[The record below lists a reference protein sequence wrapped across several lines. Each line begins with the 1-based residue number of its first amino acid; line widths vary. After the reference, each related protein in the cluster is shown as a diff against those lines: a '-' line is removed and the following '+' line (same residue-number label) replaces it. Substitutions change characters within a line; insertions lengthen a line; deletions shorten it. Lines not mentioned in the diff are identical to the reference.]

1 MFDDFTM
8 IIHELPPRD
17 TIIIPI
23 GDVHLG
29 AREHMTREWEAF
41 CKGILERENAYLFIG
56 GDMFNNGVKTSV
68 SNVYE
73 EVMRPREAKR
83 EMVRM
88 LTPLRDRILAGV
100 GGNHERRNKDVD
112 NDPLYDVFCKLDIE
126 ERYRSNLAFVK
137 VRLSDGNRN
146 TPGDNRPC
154 YTFVLAHGAGS
165 SIYTTSAAARP
176 ERFGMAIDGMD
187 CQITFHTH
195 KPLNAPVGK
204 IKIDQQNNKVSV
216 VPWRLVV
223 GSSWLNYAGYAGQ
236 KLLTPTVHCKQE
248 ILLSGRGKELKVIQ

>member
-8 IIHELPPRD
+8 ITHELPPVD
-17 TIIIPI
+17 TVIIPI

-29 AREHMTREWEAF
+29 AREHMAKEWDAF
-41 CKGILERENAYLFIG
+41 CKDILDRENVYLFIG
-56 GDMFNNGVKTSV
+56 GDLLNNGVKTSV

-73 EVMRPREAKR
+73 EILRPREAKQ
-83 EMVRM
+83 EMTRM
-88 LTPLRDRILAGV
+88 LEPLRDRILAGV

-137 VRLSDGNRN
+137 VRLSA
-146 TPGDNRPC
+146 GDHNAAGDMRPC
-154 YTFVLAHGAGS
+154 YMFVMAHGAGS

-187 CQITFHTH
+187 CQVTFHTH

-204 IKIDQQNNKVSV
+204 IQIDKRNEKVSV

-236 KLLTPTVHCKQE
+236 KLLTPTVHCRQE
-248 ILLSGRGKELKVIQ
+248 IMLSARGKDLKVLQ